1 MLMATT
7 KLAQEV
13 EVIPGDKIEI
23 KGSDYQAKVELSFP
37 NQRIVIKDYQGPNLE
52 GLKDELIA
60 SAPKEITK
68 IWIKARK
75 QDEAAFQEIGF
86 EKEAEIARFYPDDD
100 ASLLAYYLSSNR
112 KQQVNKE
119 EKDEILASVR
129 DLNNKEIKDLA
140 QNCEFK
146 LATRDDLSDLAD
158 LYDDVFLTYPYP
170 INNPFFLR
178 KMMNQGVIYGLVY
191 QNKQLVA
198 AASAETVAEYKNA
211 EMTDFATRPEARGQG
226 LASYILAKLEQE
238 LKDRDYNCLYTI
250 ARAKVYGINKIFS
263 QAEYEYTGT
272 LVKNCNIAG
281 GLEDMNLWQKRI

>member
-1 MLMATT
+1 MPET

-13 EVIPGDKIEI
+13 EVLPEDKLKIQGD
-23 KGSDYQAKVELSFP
+23 DYQATVELSNL
-37 NQRIVIKDYQGPNLE
+37 NQRIVIKDYQGPNLAA
-52 GLKDELIA
+52 LKDELIA

-68 IWIKARK
+68 IWLKALK

-86 EKEAEIARFYPDDD
+86 EKEAEIANFYPDDD

-112 KQQVNKE
+112 KQKVDE
-119 EKDEILASVR
+119 AEKDEILTKVR
-129 DLNNKEIKDLA
+129 DVKSKSVDDLP

-146 LATRDDLSDLAD
+146 LATKDDLLDLAN

-191 QNKQLVA
+191 QDNQLVA

-226 LASYILAKLEQE
+226 LASYILAELEEE
-238 LKDRDYNCLYTI
+238 LKDRDYRSLYTI

-263 QAEYEYTGT
+263 QAGYEYTGT

-281 GLEDMNLWQKRI
+281 GLEDMNLWQKMI